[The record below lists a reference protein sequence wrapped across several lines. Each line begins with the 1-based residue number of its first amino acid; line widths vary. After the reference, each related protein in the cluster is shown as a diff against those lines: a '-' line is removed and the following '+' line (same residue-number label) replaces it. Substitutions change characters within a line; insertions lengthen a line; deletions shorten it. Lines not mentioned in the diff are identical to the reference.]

1 MGATYEGGPNENGEI
16 FKYDVGLNEFEVI
29 NSFPFFDGPLNNF
42 TNRKNGQVI
51 CSGNKKISAD
61 SIIGVISEYSPN
73 NQTLN
78 TLYEFSDVYPV
89 SLFYDSVNDAIYG
102 MAYNNITN
110 YAVLFRYGLL
120 NSEYDVL
127 FEFSDTLGWFPSGDI
142 VVTTDGV
149 IYGTTRQGGI
159 FNNGVLFSYNV
170 NTDDYNVLFSFH
182 DSLGIYPMAGVMQA
196 DNGKLYGTT
205 HLGGEEFGSGVLFE
219 YDIEQAEYQVVVN
232 FSDSLGR
239 ESYYLPVDMGNGKLY
254 GLTYGG
260 GINHLGVIFEYDYIN
275 SIYKIKHHF
284 NDSLGLPFGSLNELE
299 PGVLYGAANISISG
313 NGAIFKYDIYSGA
326 FEVISQLNYD
336 VGTFPSG
343 EFIKC
348 ENGDIIS
355 STFRSSA
362 NNYGSLFELDLAT
375 KEIRKI
381 LSYKGKGTTHNIVG
395 APVFKEGRI
404 YCLARSE
411 EWSFDFY
418 STLLSFDVES
428 KEYEVNDTYKEA
440 NGSLSLF
447 NKHIYY
453 FGTGWGSYITRV
465 YDIDLGKVVSTPEC
479 YGTGHLTLGEDGNLY
494 GMRRSSG
501 NSPFRIFKLNPES
514 NSTWTV
520 FTHNGP
526 NKPEPYEN
534 SFTAV
539 SNGKLLGLAA
549 FSGGADTSGLIF
561 EYDIYDKEYV
571 ELLDFS
577 NSTASIPSGE
587 LIEYEEGVYYA
598 LTESG
603 GDFGLGTI
611 FKFFTSTNSVEVIY
625 SFGGSDGANPTG
637 SLKLASDGKMYGMT
651 TNGGVAG
658 LGVVFQFD
666 PVTGEYDKILDFTG
680 ENGSHPRY
688 SALIEICDEPEI
700 VSNPQDVEA
709 VEGDTVM
716 FVVSAESDDLVGYQ
730 WYQFTNPVIGA
741 TDDTLIITNVSPG
754 DEGDY
759 YCQVMATCMSV
770 KSETATL
777 SLTAGI
783 TDAEYDYRI
792 YPVPAGNILTIDAG
806 KQFKMRSIKI
816 FNLQGR
822 VVNSR
827 SFFGESKIDID
838 ISELKSGV
846 YFLRIHLDDT
856 VVNKKFVKL

>member
-1 MGATYEGGPNENGEI
+1 
-16 FKYDVGLNEFEVI
+16 
-29 NSFPFFDGPLNNF
+29 
-42 TNRKNGQVI
+42 
-51 CSGNKKISAD
+51 
-61 SIIGVISEYSPN
+61 
-73 NQTLN
+73 
-78 TLYEFSDVYPV
+78 
-89 SLFYDSVNDAIYG
+89 
-102 MAYNNITN
+102 
-110 YAVLFRYGLL
+110 
-120 NSEYDVL
+120 
-127 FEFSDTLGWFPSGDI
+127 
-142 VVTTDGV
+142 
-149 IYGTTRQGGI
+149 
-159 FNNGVLFSYNV
+159 
-170 NTDDYNVLFSFH
+170 
-182 DSLGIYPMAGVMQA
+182 
-196 DNGKLYGTT
+196 
-205 HLGGEEFGSGVLFE
+205 
-219 YDIEQAEYQVVVN
+219 
-232 FSDSLGR
+232 
-239 ESYYLPVDMGNGKLY
+239 
-254 GLTYGG
+254 
-260 GINHLGVIFEYDYIN
+260 
-275 SIYKIKHHF
+275 
-284 NDSLGLPFGSLNELE
+284 
-299 PGVLYGAANISISG
+299 
-313 NGAIFKYDIYSGA
+313 
-326 FEVISQLNYD
+326 
-336 VGTFPSG
+336 
-343 EFIKC
+343 
-348 ENGDIIS
+348 
-355 STFRSSA
+355 
-362 NNYGSLFELDLAT
+362 
-375 KEIRKI
+375 
-381 LSYKGKGTTHNIVG
+381 
-395 APVFKEGRI
+395 
-404 YCLARSE
+404 
-411 EWSFDFY
+411 
-418 STLLSFDVES
+418 
-428 KEYEVNDTYKEA
+428 
-440 NGSLSLF
+440 
-447 NKHIYY
+447 
-453 FGTGWGSYITRV
+453 
-465 YDIDLGKVVSTPEC
+465 
-479 YGTGHLTLGEDGNLY
+479 
-494 GMRRSSG
+494 
-501 NSPFRIFKLNPES
+501 
-514 NSTWTV
+514 
-520 FTHNGP
+520 
-526 NKPEPYEN
+526 
-534 SFTAV
+534 
-539 SNGKLLGLAA
+539 LLGLAA

-571 ELLDFS
+571 ELFDFS

-603 GDFGLGTI
+603 GDFGFGTI

-827 SFFGESKIDID
+827 SFFGEAKIDID